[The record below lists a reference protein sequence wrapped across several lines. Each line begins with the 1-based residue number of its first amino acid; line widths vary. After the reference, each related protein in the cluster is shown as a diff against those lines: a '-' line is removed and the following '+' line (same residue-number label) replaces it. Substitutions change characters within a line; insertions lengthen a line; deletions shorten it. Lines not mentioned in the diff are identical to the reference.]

1 MIYIYIYTCV
11 LGLKQFLGVFGIST
25 LKVKLAVFASDSNIK
40 SNRSEVNVLGSCRRI
55 PGSMGKSLGFHMTS
69 LVEMSARIQVLEL
82 VGEHQSQRWK

>member
-1 MIYIYIYTCV
+1 MIYIYTCV
-11 LGLKQFLGVFGIST
+11 LSLKQSLGVFGIST

-55 PGSMGKSLGFHMTS
+55 PGSMGQSLRFHMTS
-69 LVEMSARIQVLEL
+69 LVESARIQVLEL